1 MRRLALLTWC
11 MFLSACSTTPDTV
24 VLVRSLTDNPAE
36 VTVESA
42 TQARTLTHALETV
55 DQTGTQLTTRQST
68 LGEVRALFGPT
79 LDAVPVP
86 SRMYTLLFATGA
98 QALPPDAEP
107 TIAALLADVASHP
120 VVEVQITGH
129 TDRVGT
135 LEGNDQLSLDR
146 AIAVRDALLAR
157 GLRATLVRVVGRGER
172 EPLVRTGDNVPE
184 SKNRR
189 VDILVR

>member
-11 MFLSACSTTPDTV
+11 MLLSACATPDTV
-24 VLVRSLTDNPAE
+24 VLVRSLSDTPPE

-42 TQARTLTHALETV
+42 TQRRTLTQPLEAV
-55 DQTGTQLTTRQST
+55 DLTGAQLLTRQTT
-68 LGEVRALFGPT
+68 LEEVRARFGQT

-107 TIAALLADVASHP
+107 TITALLADVASHAAT
-120 VVEVQITGH
+120 EVQITGH
-129 TDRVGT
+129 TDRMGT
-135 LEGNDQLSLDR
+135 LESNDQLALDR

-157 GLRATLVRVVGRGER
+157 GLRASLVRVVGRGER
-172 EPLVRTGDNVPE
+172 EPLVRTEDEVPE
-184 SKNRR
+184 PKNRR
-189 VDILVR
+189 VDVLVR